1 MGQRVA
7 RAGCGLPGPL
17 QKRDRDPC
25 RGGGVS
31 CPLTQLSREGSGDI
45 SPGLPSAACLL
56 SHRLTLANNGEM

>member
-25 RGGGVS
+25 CGGGVS

-56 SHRLTLANNGEM
+56 SHRLTLANNGET